1 MDDQTE
7 LFRVRLRF
15 LDLGKSFFLGEPDA
29 EKISRWRG
37 TFSAMAREQISPAF
51 DQTVKELVEV
61 LNTKA
66 DNTVNLSTLQEEY
79 YTLFMD
85 PFEGSPV
92 NMTVS
97 HYLDGRN
104 FGPSLVE
111 IKSLLHEAGIEKNEA
126 VKEPEDSLVVLLDA
140 YAALVEE
147 ELRGDDGSET
157 ARQLQGR
164 LLEEF
169 LVPFLEKF
177 SLALEKNEQANFFCI
192 CGRFLREYFELEK
205 GLTVADNVYG
215 G

>member
-1 MDDQTE
+1 MDDQKE
-7 LFRVRLRF
+7 LFRVRLRL
-15 LDLGKSFFLGEPDA
+15 LDLAKSFFLGEPDA

-51 DQTVKELVEV
+51 DRVVRELVEA
-61 LNTKA
+61 LNTGA
-66 DNTVNLSTLQEEY
+66 ENTVSLSTLQEEY
-79 YTLFMD
+79 YALFMD
-85 PFEGSPV
+85 PFDGSPV
-92 NMTVS
+92 NTTAS

-111 IKSLLHEAGIEKNEA
+111 IRGLLHEAGIEKDEA

-147 ELRGDDGSET
+147 EQRGGGGGET
-157 ARQLQGR
+157 AARLQGR

-169 LVPFLEKF
+169 LLPFLKKF
-177 SLALEKNEQANFFCI
+177 SLALEKNERADFFRI
-192 CGRFLREYFELEK
+192 CGRFLLEYFELEK
-205 GLTVADNVYG
+205 GLTVG

>member
-1 MDDQTE
+1 MDDQKE

-51 DQTVKELVEV
+51 DQAVRELVEV
-61 LNTKA
+61 LNTTA
-66 DNTVNLSTLQEEY
+66 ENTVSLSTLQDEY

-111 IKSLLHEAGIEKNEA
+111 IKGLLHEAGIEKDKA

-147 ELRGDDGSET
+147 EQRGGEGSET
-157 ARQLQGR
+157 AKRLQGR

-169 LVPFLEKF
+169 LLPFLEKF
-177 SLALEKNEQANFFCI
+177 SLALEKNDRANFFRI
-192 CGRFLREYFELEK
+192 CGRFLQEYFKLEK
-205 GLTVADNVYG
+205 GLTVG